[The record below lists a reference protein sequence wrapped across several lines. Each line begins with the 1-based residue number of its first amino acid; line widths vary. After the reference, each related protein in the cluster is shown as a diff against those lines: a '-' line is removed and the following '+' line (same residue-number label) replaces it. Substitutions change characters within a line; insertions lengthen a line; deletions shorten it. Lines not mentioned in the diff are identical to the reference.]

1 VCILTDRYLID
12 LWSQAVRAQKGTY
25 CFNPECGNQASGVH
39 HIVKRRHAVT
49 RYDPING
56 VPLCSVCHPKADRS
70 QQWALSLIPEYERE
84 HLANMS
90 VLLLQDYLQY
100 ELLTRKEWHT
110 RTAAMLRDI
119 IKGEI

>member
-1 VCILTDRYLID
+1 MNDTYLVN

-25 CFNPECGNQASGVH
+25 CFNPECSNQAGAVH
-39 HIVKRRHAVT
+39 HIVRRRHAVT
-49 RYDPING
+49 RYDPVNG
-56 VPLCSVCHPKADRS
+56 IPLCAECHRKADRS

-100 ELLTRKEWHT
+100 ELLTRKEWHA
-110 RTAAMLRDI
+110 RTAAMLREI
-119 IKGEI
+119 IRSKE